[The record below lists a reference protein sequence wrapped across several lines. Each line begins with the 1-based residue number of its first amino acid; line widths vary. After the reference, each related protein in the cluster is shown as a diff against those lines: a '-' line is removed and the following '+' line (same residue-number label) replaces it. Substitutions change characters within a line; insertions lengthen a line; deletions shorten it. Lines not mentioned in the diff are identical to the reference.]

1 MAEVVAQLI
10 GARPMQAMIRA
21 TERRTSSSERRR
33 SWCARG
39 GEECDGRKGFPTGAA
54 MAGSPAGR
62 EMADSD
68 AYLAEVSLK
77 WLSEVS

>member
-1 MAEVVAQLI
+1 MAEAVARLVD
-10 GARPMQAMIRA
+10 ARPVQAMARA
-21 TERRTSSSERRR
+21 MERRTSSSERRR

-39 GEECDGRKGFPTGAA
+39 GEECDGGKGLPTRAA
-54 MAGSPAGR
+54 MAGSPTGR
-62 EMADSD
+62 KMADSA